1 MRRIGIVV
9 VRRQIDRLSR
19 GPAVTRCSMRKKALI
34 PVSPQQ
40 RVERLDALF
49 ARGLDRGAPAALER
63 PFEQVRQDV
72 VERAALQMVEINFR
86 RAPLTHGGILWQT
99 DCRFFASSV

>member
-9 VRRQIDRLSR
+9 VRGEIDRLSR
-19 GPAVTRCSMRKKALI
+19 GPAVTRRSMRMKALT

-40 RVERLDALF
+40 RVEHLDALI
-49 ARGLDRGAPAALER
+49 ARGLDRGAPTALER

-72 VERAALQMVEINFR
+72 VERAALQMVEIDFR
-86 RAPLTHGGILWQT
+86 CAPLTHGGTLWQT
-99 DCRFFASSV
+99 DCRPCASSA